1 MIKSVTITNEFGES
15 IDITLGETEPE
26 TGLFI
31 KGIDGLGPPGADI
44 TFGNVVTQDGGK
56 YNSAKGNQ
64 RNVVFHLI
72 FLDAQTTVESARQI
86 TYKYFPLK
94 KKVNVIVETENRMA
108 EAEGYVESNEPII
121 FHDEGDMVG
130 ADISIMCESSWLH
143 RYGPEGIQEIRFSD
157 INAMFE
163 FEFEDVDELSPSI
176 EFSAIEVKREN
187 VINYHG
193 EADTGIIMSIYAYD
207 RFRFPTIY
215 NNITRESMKIDTD
228 KVERII
234 GSQIKFG
241 DEIRIS
247 THQNNKYIH
256 FIRDGV
262 TTNILNALDKN
273 ADWFKIHP
281 GDNTFSYTMTQ
292 GELDV
297 VFMITADVLLQGV

>member
-15 IDITLGETEPE
+15 IVIKLGETEPE

-31 KGIDGLGPPGADI
+31 TGIDGLGPAGADVK
-44 TFGNVVTQDGGK
+44 FGNVVTQDGGK

-64 RNVVFHLI
+64 RNVVFHML
-72 FLDAQTTVESARQI
+72 FLDAQTTVEQARQI

-94 KKVNVIVETENRMA
+94 KKVNILVETDTRTS
-108 EAEGYVESNEPII
+108 EAVGYVESNEPKI
-121 FHDEGDMVG
+121 FTEEDEYCG
-130 ADISIMCESSWLH
+130 ADISIMCESPWLSL
-143 RYGPEGIQEIRFSD
+143 YGPEGYQEIRFSD

-207 RFRFPTIY
+207 EFANPTIY
-215 NNITRESMKIDTD
+215 NNITRESITIDTD
-228 KVERII
+228 KVAAIV
-234 GSQIKFG
+234 GSKIKFG

-247 THQNNKYIH
+247 TIQNDKYIH

-262 TTNILNALDKN
+262 TYNILNALDKN

-281 GDNTFSYTMTQ
+281 GDNTFSYTMTK

-297 VFMITADVLLQGV
+297 VFMITAQVLLQGV